1 MSQIIKVTASNP
13 KTGEIIQLSYSA
25 QTFTIDQAEDSVRK
39 HGFTVL
45 YSSIHS

>member
-1 MSQIIKVTASNP
+1 MQIIKVTASN
-13 KTGEIIQLSYSA
+13 KKGELIELSYSA
-25 QTFTIDQAEDSVRK
+25 ETFTIDQAEASVRK

>member
-1 MSQIIKVTASNP
+1 MQIIKVTASN
-13 KTGEIIQLSYSA
+13 KKGELIELSYSA
-25 QTFTIDQAEDSVRK
+25 ETFTVDQAEESVRK